1 MQSSK
6 KSGILRTVATSDV
19 ERVRRGAALRRTRP
33 RLAVLSAVRAHPHAA
48 GVPIFVS
55 RSRVGDDHHHIVC
68 RSRVV
73 FADVDCAVGGAPC
86 LTASDHL
93 GRSAD
98 QAGVTDRE
106 VCASRV
112 AAPAT
117 S

>member
-1 MQSSK
+1 M
-6 KSGILRTVATSDV
+6 ATSDV

-48 GVPIFVS
+48 GVPIIVS
-55 RSRVGDDHHHIVC
+55 RSRVGDDHHHHIVC

-73 FADVDCAVGGAPC
+73 IADVDCAVGGAPC

-93 GRSAD
+93 GCSAD
-98 QAGVTDRE
+98 EAGVTDRE

-112 AAPAT
+112 AAPAP